1 MSGDTILLVEDTP
14 SLARLYQKYL
24 DDEDVAVTAV
34 GTGKEALA
42 ALGAEPPSVVLLD
55 LRLPDMDG
63 LDILKEMRSR
73 ELPSEVVVIT
83 AHGSINV
90 AVEAMRAGAY
100 DFLVKPFNAERL
112 LVTVRNAL
120 RHRSLS
126 AIVKKIS
133 DVSRNSY
140 FGFIGSSLA
149 MQAVY
154 RTVDAAAA
162 SKATVFI
169 TGESGTGKEVAAE
182 AIHRQSPRKNGPFVA
197 INCGAIPKDL
207 MESEIFG
214 HVKGA
219 FTGAHADRDG
229 AASRASGGTLFLDE
243 ICEMDLALQTKL
255 LRFIQTGTFQKVGG
269 SKTEKVD
276 VRFVCATN
284 RDPLVE
290 VEAGNFREDLYYR
303 LHVVPIHLPPLR
315 DRNGDV
321 VEIAR
326 HFLSAYAAE
335 EGKAFSSFSPEAEQI
350 VGQYNWPGNIR
361 QLQNVIRNIVVLNE
375 GDVVTADMLPP
386 PLNAPEL
393 VAKSGAAGESAARI
407 SGDAALAASAVMTNS
422 DGDIV
427 PLWKVERDVIERA
440 IDACDGNIPKAA
452 AKLGISPSTI
462 YRKKLSWE
470 AEDAGSDG

>member
-1 MSGDTILLVEDTP
+1 MSGNTILLVEDTP
-14 SLARLYQKYL
+14 SLARLYKQYL
-24 DDEDVAVTAV
+24 DGEDADVTVV

-42 ALGAEPPSVVLLD
+42 ALTAATPSLVLLD

-63 LDILKEMRSR
+63 LDILKEMKER
-73 ELPSEVVVIT
+73 ELPSEVVVVT

-90 AVEAMRAGAY
+90 AVEAMRSGAY

-120 RHRSLS
+120 KHGSLS
-126 AIVKKIS
+126 AIVKKII
-133 DVSRNSY
+133 DVSRDSY

-182 AIHRQSPRKNGPFVA
+182 AIHRQSPRKTGPFVA

-219 FTGAHADRDG
+219 FTGAHAERDG

-255 LRFIQTGTFQKVGG
+255 LRFIQTGSFQKVGG

-284 RDPLVE
+284 RDPLAE

-303 LHVVPIHLPPLR
+303 LHVIPLHLPPLR

-321 VEIAR
+321 IEIAR
-326 HFLSAYAAE
+326 HFLVEYAAE
-335 EGKAFSSFSPEAEQI
+335 EGKLFGSFSPEAEQI
-350 VGQYNWPGNIR
+350 IGEFSWPGNIR

-375 GDVVTADMLPP
+375 GDVVTAEMLPP
-386 PLNAPEL
+386 PLNRPAPAAE
-393 VAKSGAAGESAARI
+393 AGPAAGQRPEQPPDTERAAPVAMAS
-407 SGDAALAASAVMTNS
+407 SG

-440 IDACDGNIPKAA
+440 IEACDGNIPKAA

-470 AEDAGSDG
+470 SEDVEP

>member
-1 MSGDTILLVEDTP
+1 MSSGSLLLVEDTP
-14 SLARLYQKYL
+14 SLARLYDQYL
-24 DDEDVAVTAV
+24 KDEDLAVTVV
-34 GTGKEALA
+34 GTGKEALQA
-42 ALGAEPPSVVLLD
+42 ITEGPPDAILLD
-55 LRLPDMDG
+55 LKLPDMDG
-63 LDILKEMRSR
+63 LDILKEVQTR
-73 ELPSEVVVIT
+73 ELPCEVVVIT

-112 LVTVRNAL
+112 LVTVRNAVK
-120 RHRSLS
+120 HRSLS
-126 AIVKKIS
+126 AIVEKMQFS
-133 DVSRNSY
+133 ARDSY
-140 FGFIGSSLA
+140 CGFIGSSLA

-154 RTVDAAAA
+154 RTIDAAAA

-169 TGESGTGKEVAAE
+169 TGESGTGKEVAAS
-182 AIHRQSPRKNGPFVA
+182 AIHSQSPRKNGPFIA

-219 FTGAHADRDG
+219 FTGAHADREG

-243 ICEMDLALQTKL
+243 ICEMDLSLQTKL

-284 RDPLVE
+284 RDPLEE

-303 LHVVPIHLPPLR
+303 LHVIPIHLPPLR
-315 DRNGDV
+315 ERDGDV
-321 VEIAR
+321 IEIAR
-326 HFLSAYAAE
+326 HFLVAYAAE
-335 EGKAFSSFSPEAEQI
+335 EGKAFSRFDEKSEA
-350 VGQYNWPGNIR
+350 VFASYKWPGNIR
-361 QLQNVIRNIVVLNE
+361 QMQNVIRNIVVLNDGE
-375 GDVVTADMLPP
+375 AVTLEMLPP
-386 PLNAPEL
+386 PLNRVAAAAPP
-393 VAKSGAAGESAARI
+393 AAE
-407 SGDAALAASAVMTNS
+407 ASAEATTTAGDSPREVLATE
-422 DGDIV
+422 DGSIQ

-440 IDACDGNIPKAA
+440 IEACDGNIPKAA
-452 AKLGISPSTI
+452 AKLGVSPSTI

-470 AEDAGSDG
+470 SEEAEG

>member
-1 MSGDTILLVEDTP
+1 MSSGTILLVEDTP
-14 SLARLYQKYL
+14 SLARLYQQYL
-24 DDEDVAVTAV
+24 DGEDADVTAV

-42 ALGAEPPSVVLLD
+42 ALNAETPSVVLLD

-63 LDILKEMRSR
+63 LDILKEMQAR

-120 RHRSLS
+120 KHGSLS
-126 AIVKKIS
+126 AIVKKII
-133 DVSRNSY
+133 DVSRDSY

-169 TGESGTGKEVAAE
+169 TGESGTGKEVAAQAVHE
-182 AIHRQSPRKNGPFVA
+182 QSPRGKGPFVA
-197 INCGAIPKDL
+197 INCGASPKDL

-219 FTGAHADRDG
+219 FTGAHVERDG
-229 AASRASGGTLFLDE
+229 AASTASGGTLFLDE

-284 RDPLVE
+284 RDPLAE

-303 LHVVPIHLPPLR
+303 LHVIPLHLPALR

-321 VEIAR
+321 IEIAQ
-326 HFLSAYAAE
+326 HFLGQYAAE
-335 EGKAFSSFSPEAEQI
+335 EGKHFTSFSPEAEQI
-350 VGQYNWPGNIR
+350 IGQFEWPGNIR
-361 QLQNVIRNIVVLNE
+361 QVQNVIRNIVVLNE
-375 GDVVTADMLPP
+375 GDPPNLRSPLSSSPNSSTRRRGAPPWPQPAETAT
-386 PLNAPEL
+386 A
-393 VAKSGAAGESAARI
+393 
-407 SGDAALAASAVMTNS
+407 T
-422 DGDIV
+422 
-427 PLWKVERDVIERA
+427 
-440 IDACDGNIPKAA
+440 
-452 AKLGISPSTI
+452 
-462 YRKKLSWE
+462 
-470 AEDAGSDG
+470 

>member
-1 MSGDTILLVEDTP
+1 MSGNTILLVEDTP
-14 SLARLYQKYL
+14 SLARLYRKYL
-24 DDEDVAVTAV
+24 DGENAEITAV
-34 GTGKEALA
+34 GTGKEALEALDA
-42 ALGAEPPSVVLLD
+42 AAPSVVLLD

-63 LDILKEMRSR
+63 LDILKELRAR
-73 ELPSEVVVIT
+73 EMPSEVVVVT
-83 AHGSINV
+83 AHGSVNI

-100 DFLVKPFNAERL
+100 DFLVKPFSAERL
-112 LVTVRNAL
+112 LVTVRNAMK
-120 RHRSLS
+120 HQSLS
-126 AIVKKIS
+126 AIVNKIKDS
-133 DVSRNSY
+133 ARDSY

-154 RTVDAAAA
+154 RTIDAAAA

-182 AIHRQSPRKNGPFVA
+182 AIHKQSPRGDGPFVA

-219 FTGAHADRDG
+219 FTGAHVDREG

-269 SKTEKVD
+269 SRTEKVD

-284 RDPLVE
+284 RDPLAE
-290 VEAGNFREDLYYR
+290 VEAGHFREDLYYR
-303 LHVVPIHLPPLR
+303 LHVIPVHLPALR

-321 VEIAR
+321 IDIAR
-326 HFLSAYAAE
+326 HFLGAYAAE
-335 EGKAFSSFSPEAEQI
+335 EGKQFTSFTPDAERI
-350 VGQYNWPGNIR
+350 VGEFKWPGNIR
-361 QLQNVIRNIVVLNE
+361 QLQNIIRNVVVLNDGE
-375 GDVVTADMLPP
+375 VVTPEILPP
-386 PLNAPEL
+386 PLNRPAPVAAPEP
-393 VAKSGAAGESAARI
+393 AAERHAEL
-407 SGDAALAASAVMTNS
+407 SGDAERVVARAAANG

-440 IDACDGNIPKAA
+440 IAACDGNIPKAA
-452 AKLGISPSTI
+452 AKLGVSPSTI
-462 YRKKLSWE
+462 YRKKQSWE
-470 AEDAGSDG
+470 TEDIGS

>member
-1 MSGDTILLVEDTP
+1 MNSRTILLVEDTP
-14 SLARLYQKYL
+14 SLARLYNQYL
-24 DDEDVAVTAV
+24 EGEDLTVKAVE
-34 GTGKEALA
+34 TGKQALKELSA
-42 ALGAEPPSVVLLD
+42 NPPDLVLLD

-63 LDILKEMRSR
+63 LDILKEIRAR
-73 ELPSEVVVIT
+73 ELPCEVVVIT

-90 AVEAMRAGAY
+90 AVEAMRAGAH
-100 DFLVKPFNAERL
+100 DFLVKPFNADRL
-112 LVTVRNAL
+112 LVTVRNAIK
-120 RHRSLS
+120 HRSLS
-126 AIVKKIS
+126 AIVEKIQGS
-133 DVSRNSY
+133 ARDSY

-154 RTVDAAAA
+154 RTIEATAA

-169 TGESGTGKEVAAE
+169 TGESGSGKEVAAE
-182 AIHRQSPRKNGPFVA
+182 AIHRQSPRKNGPFIA

-284 RDPLVE
+284 RDPLAE

-303 LHVVPIHLPPLR
+303 LHVIPIHLPPLR
-315 DRNGDV
+315 ERDGDV
-321 VEIAR
+321 IEIAR
-326 HFLSAYAAE
+326 HFLTEYAAE
-335 EGKAFSSFSPEAEQI
+335 EGRSFTSFDAAAEQ
-350 VGQYNWPGNIR
+350 VFATYKWPGNIR
-361 QLQNVIRNIVVLNE
+361 QMQNVIRNIVVLNDGE
-375 GDVVTADMLPP
+375 AVTADMLPP
-386 PLNAPEL
+386 PLDRQVRKTPETASSVAQTPSGTDENILPVQAPPL
-393 VAKSGAAGESAARI
+393 
-407 SGDAALAASAVMTNS
+407 D
-422 DGDIV
+422 DGDIT

-440 IDACDGNIPKAA
+440 IDACEGNIPKAA
-452 AKLGISPSTI
+452 AKLGVSPSTI

-470 AEDAGSDG
+470 NGETEG

>member
-1 MSGDTILLVEDTP
+1 MSGGTILLVEDTP
-14 SLARLYQKYL
+14 SLARLYKTYL
-24 DDEDVAVTAV
+24 NDEDVEVTAV

-42 ALGAEPPSVVLLD
+42 ALNAQTPSVVLLD

-63 LDILKEMRSR
+63 LEILKEIHSR

-120 RHRSLS
+120 KHRSLS
-126 AIVKKIS
+126 AIVKKIA
-133 DVSRNSY
+133 DISRDSY

-182 AIHRQSPRKNGPFVA
+182 AIHRQSPRKDGPFVA

-229 AASRASGGTLFLDE
+229 AASRAAGGTLFLDE

-284 RDPLVE
+284 RDPLAE

-303 LHVVPIHLPPLR
+303 LHVIPVHLPPLR

-326 HFLSAYAAE
+326 HFLTAYAAE
-335 EGKAFSSFSPEAEQI
+335 EGKMFTSFSPEAEQI
-350 VGQYNWPGNIR
+350 IGQYGWPGNIR
-361 QLQNVIRNIVVLNE
+361 QLQNVIRNVVVLHE
-375 GDVVTADMLPP
+375 GEVVTPDMLPP
-386 PLNAPEL
+386 PLNRPGSA
-393 VAKSGAAGESAARI
+393 AKSQSAGEHRADQPTGTRQDGAAAAT
-407 SGDAALAASAVMTNS
+407 AA

-440 IDACDGNIPKAA
+440 IEACDGNIPRAA

-470 AEDAGSDG
+470 GGDTDS